1 MGIVKFE
8 LCSQAGTY
16 IRVDDLSETLSP
28 GKVYSATESGITVCG
43 IFTAGP
49 PPSGGTTYTV
59 GTLFDSCVECNQY
72 IPSSANTEYTLCT
85 YDCDGNPIVLEFPH
99 PVWTNNY
106 GNAVT
111 QLNAVT
117 LGGPDG
123 LNN

>member
-1 MGIVKFE
+1 MANVKFE

-16 IRVDDLSETLSP
+16 ITVDDQSQPLTL
-28 GKVYSATESGITVCG
+28 GDVYSVTDSGITVCAKYV
-43 IFTAGP
+43 IGP
-49 PPSGGTTYTV
+49 ALPGPIYTI
-59 GTLFDSCVECNQY
+59 GSLYGSCEECYQY
-72 IPSSANTEYTLCT
+72 TPSSANTEYTLCT